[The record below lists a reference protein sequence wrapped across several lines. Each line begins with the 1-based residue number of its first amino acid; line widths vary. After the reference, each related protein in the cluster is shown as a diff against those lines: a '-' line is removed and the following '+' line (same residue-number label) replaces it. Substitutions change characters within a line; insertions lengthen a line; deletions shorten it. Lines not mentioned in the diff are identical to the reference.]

1 MRKLL
6 TTLALCAVASTGWA
20 QTATELVGKWQL
32 VGLKDPKGKTLSVE
46 EALGTKQVF
55 QVFSAPNGFEG
66 LVGDQRARGTWALSP
81 DNKTLTVKVEGQTVK
96 FRVESFTAQTR
107 VIYAE
112 EMGTLSYE
120 KR

>member
-32 VGLKDPKGKTLSVE
+32 VGLKDPKGKALNVQ
-46 EALGTKQVF
+46 EALGTQQVF

-66 LVGDQRARGTWALSP
+66 VVGDQRARGTWALSP